1 MKPETEAL
9 ANRLSIEPL
18 LEKFL
23 LVGGTAL
30 SLYLNHRLSEDLN
43 FATTEN
49 ILPTQAFH
57 ILNFILYIY

>member
-9 ANRLSIEPL
+9 AIRLSEEPL

-30 SLYLNHRLSEDLN
+30 SLYLKDRLC
-43 FATTEN
+43 
-49 ILPTQAFH
+49 IL
-57 ILNFILYIY
+57 